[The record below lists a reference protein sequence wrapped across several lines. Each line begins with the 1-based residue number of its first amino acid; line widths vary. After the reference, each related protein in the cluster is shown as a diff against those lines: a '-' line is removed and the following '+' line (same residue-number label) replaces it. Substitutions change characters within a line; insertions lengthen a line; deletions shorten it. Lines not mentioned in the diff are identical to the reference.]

1 MEATEMAQI
10 IKEQLQPLNLRLK
23 GLEDELSK
31 LKTSA
36 ALSPQPADAAPVAA
50 AQPDAIHGLCDDQ
63 GCGTCNAQGQEL
75 VNNAFAEGQTA
86 ALENMDQWLLMAAG
100 EEMRQKIAELAVRG
114 RALYEASQQGVTI
127 VAG

>member
-10 IKEQLQPLNLRLK
+10 IKEQFQPLNLRMK
-23 GLEDELSK
+23 ALEDELSK

-36 ALSPQPADAAPVAA
+36 ALSPQSADPAPVVT
-50 AQPDAIHGLCDDQ
+50 AQSVPVHGLCDDQ
-63 GCGTCNAQGQEL
+63 GCEPCNAQGQEL
-75 VNNAFAEGQTA
+75 VTNAFEQGQTA